1 MKHSTTNTVARC
13 LVLALAAILLC
24 LAVSGCTSPAVGS
37 VAAIPEAG
45 TFAPPT
51 VLGRFDGNAF
61 VGWAQTTAQVE
72 VFDKDTGG
80 PIYGPLEIPGGKVV
94 AYRIKDKLKFESNW
108 PGALPEWTR
117 PLFRPSEIASW
128 GLEFQP

>member
-1 MKHSTTNTVARC
+1 MKHSTTNTYIRL
-13 LVLALAAILLC
+13 LVLGLAATLL
-24 LAVSGCTSPAVGS
+24 LFGCTSPAVGS
-37 VAAIPEAG
+37 VAAVPEAG

-72 VFDKDTGG
+72 VWSKDDGG

-94 AYRIKDKLKFESNW
+94 AYRIKDKLKHESDW
-108 PGALPEWTR
+108 PGALPEWSR
-117 PLFRPSEIASW
+117 SLFRPSEIAAW
-128 GLEFQP
+128 GLTFQ